1 MRHDTRTG
9 NEQRETT
16 MNAAIPAPLPLIPA
30 KLNMP
35 LLPRGLLARP
45 RLDEWF
51 QRLGEVRL
59 AVLHAPSGFGKTTL
73 ACQWARAFEGRVA
86 WLQLHPGDNDP
97 LQLGRYLLHALDA
110 QLEHGCPRSLLLA
123 GQGREAFDTL
133 LTHLLAE
140 LPGEH
145 EPLLL
150 VLDDF
155 ETLYTA
161 EVIAALRFFLRNMP
175 SWMTLLV
182 CSRGL
187 PELGVADLRVK
198 HQLLTVDAQHLAF
211 ETDEVQALLD
221 LGLPVSIN
229 REQVERL
236 NRRIGGW
243 PCALQLVLQEVQT
256 GRGMDLF
263 LENLQLGHPYI
274 RDYMREQVVAS
285 LGASTLDFLQATCLL
300 DRFNAAL
307 ADRLTQG
314 SNARGMLEQL
324 ERNGLFLQSLDGL
337 RQWYAYHPLFATFV
351 LGELRT
357 HQPQRLSDLHLRAA
371 EALMAENL
379 PEEAA
384 RHAVRAGCP
393 TRVGEVLERHGRQFY
408 RQGRLE
414 LLQQCLETLPEGVI
428 AGSPLLTLLQAWV
441 SQNSYQ
447 FDQVERWFKAGEEAL
462 QQSCSEDDWA
472 RIVGEFNAVR
482 AQVAMNR
489 GDEEQAIALAREAL
503 VREPLIMRTSKVAA
517 LSGLAE
523 AHFVQ
528 GLLPQA
534 QKQYEEAERRARE
547 IRASHLVVWNLGQL
561 SEIAIA
567 QGYLQKAYSLQERA
581 IQYVEQ
587 ADLQATPIMEFI
599 YRVRGQV
606 LLEWHHLDAAE
617 QCALQGI
624 QILEDVGDRWLLQC
638 YALLAGIAHARG
650 QQSACADYI
659 GKIQSM
665 LADDNYHVDW
675 LANAHAVMLSYWD
688 STQDKTA
695 IQQWLLTAPALER
708 GLNHFAQYNGRNH
721 ARAHLSL
728 KQPDKALPILR
739 QLQIDAEQHGLI
751 MDLNRNHILLAQLHW
766 LREERQQALD
776 NLQLALTLASSTGAI
791 GSFLRV
797 GKLLIAMLKA
807 LQHERRLDE
816 LEAQRADRLIQLAQQ
831 QRDFSRAIRITLDE
845 AVIQDI
851 INRPDVPELIRHS
864 PLTRREWQVLSLI
877 HAGQSNEQIA
887 EHLNVAPTTIKTH
900 IRSLYQKL
908 NITHRNEAVQL
919 ARSLLSKIQGE

>member
-1 MRHDTRTG
+1 
-9 NEQRETT
+9 
-16 MNAAIPAPLPLIPA
+16 MNAAIPEPLPLIPA
-30 KLNMP
+30 KLSMP
-35 LLPRGLLARP
+35 PMPKGLLSRP
-45 RLDEWF
+45 RLDEWL
-51 QRLGEVRL
+51 QRLGDVRL

-73 ACQWARAFEGRVA
+73 ACQWARAFPGQVA
-86 WLQLHPGDNDP
+86 WLQLHPADNDP
-97 LQLGRYLLHALDA
+97 RQLARYLLHVLDA
-110 QLEHGCPRSLLLA
+110 QLEQGCPRSLLLA
-123 GQGREAFDTL
+123 EQGSEAFDVL
-133 LTHLLAE
+133 ITHLLAE
-140 LPGEH
+140 LPVDN

-155 ETLYTA
+155 ETLA
-161 EVIAALRFFLRNMP
+161 NPEVIAVLRFFLRNMP
-175 SWMTLLV
+175 SWLTLLV

-187 PELGVADLRVK
+187 PELGVAELRVK
-198 HQLLTVDAQHLAF
+198 HQLLTVDAAHLAF
-211 ETDEVQALLD
+211 ETDEVEALLKE
-221 LGLPVSIN
+221 GLPVTVN

-243 PCALQLVLQEVQT
+243 PCALQLALQEVQT
-256 GRGMDLF
+256 SRGMDLF
-263 LENLQLGHPYI
+263 LESLQLGHPFV
-274 RDYMREQVVAS
+274 RDYMREQVMRS
-285 LGASTLDFLQATCLL
+285 LGSATVEFLQTTCLL
-300 DRFNAAL
+300 ERFNAAL
-307 ADRLTQG
+307 ANRLTQA
-314 SNARGMLEQL
+314 SNSRDMLEQL
-324 ERNGLFLQSLDGL
+324 ERNGLFVQPLDSL
-337 RQWYAYHPLFATFV
+337 RQWYAYHPLFGIF
-351 LGELRT
+351 LQGELHT
-357 HQPQRLSDLHLRAA
+357 HQPQRVPELHLRAA
-371 EALMAENL
+371 EALMAESM

-384 RHAVRAGCP
+384 RHAVQARCP
-393 TRVGEVLERHGRQFY
+393 TRVGEVLERFGRQFY
-408 RQGRLE
+408 RQGRLG
-414 LLQQCLETLPEGVI
+414 LLQQCLETLPEAVI
-428 AGSPLLTLLQAWV
+428 AGSPLFTLLQAWV

-447 FDQVERWFKAGEEAL
+447 FDQVERWFKAGEQAL
-462 QQSCSEDDWA
+462 QHSCSEEDWA

-482 AQVAMNR
+482 AQVAMNQ
-489 GDEEQAIALAREAL
+489 GDEQQAIALAREAL
-503 VREPLIMRTSKVAA
+503 AREPLIMRTSKVAA

-534 QKQYEEAERRARE
+534 QQQYQEAERRARE

-567 QGYLQKAYSLQERA
+567 QGFLQKAYSLQERA

-587 ADLQATPIMEFI
+587 AELRATPIMEFI

-638 YALLAGIAHARG
+638 YALLAGVAHARG
-650 QQSACADYI
+650 QQNACAEYV
-659 GKIQSM
+659 GKMQSM
-665 LADDNYHVDW
+665 LAGDNYHVDW

-688 STQDKTA
+688 STQDKAA

-721 ARAHLSL
+721 ARAYLSL
-728 KQPDKALPILR
+728 KQPEKALPILR
-739 QLQIDAEQHGLI
+739 QLQGDAEQHGLV

-766 LREERQQALD
+766 QREERQQALD
-776 NLQLALTLASSTGAI
+776 HLQQALTLATSTGAI
-791 GSFLRV
+791 GSFLRI
-797 GKLLIAMLKA
+797 GKLIIVMLKA
-807 LQHERRLDE
+807 LQHERTLGE

>member
-1 MRHDTRTG
+1 
-9 NEQRETT
+9 
-16 MNAAIPAPLPLIPA
+16 MNAAMPAPLPLIPA
-30 KLNMP
+30 KMSRP
-35 LLPRGLLARP
+35 PMPRGLLERP

-59 AVLHAPSGFGKTTL
+59 ALLRAPSGFGKTTL
-73 ACQWARAFEGRVA
+73 ACQWAGAFDGRVA

-97 LQLGRYLLHALDA
+97 RQLARYLLHVIDA

-123 GQGREAFDTL
+123 EQGAEVFDTL

-140 LPGEH
+140 LPVEH

-155 ETLYTA
+155 EILSSA
-161 EVIAALRFFLRNMP
+161 EVIGALRFFLRNMP
-175 SWMTLLV
+175 AWMTLLV
-182 CSRGL
+182 CSRSL

-198 HQLLTVDAQHLAF
+198 HQLLTVDTPHLAF
-211 ETDEVQALLD
+211 ETEEVQALLD
-221 LGLPVSIN
+221 LALPVAIN

-243 PCALQLVLQEVQT
+243 PCALQLAVQEVQT

-263 LENLQLGHPYI
+263 LENLQLGHPCI
-274 RDYMREQVVAS
+274 RDYMREQVMEP
-285 LGASTLDFLQATCLL
+285 LGAATLDFLQSTCLL
-300 DRFNAAL
+300 ERFDASL

-314 SNARGMLEQL
+314 SNAHGMLEQL
-324 ERNGLFLQSLDGL
+324 ERIGLFMQPLDGL
-337 RQWYAYHPLFATFV
+337 RQWYAYHPLFALF
-351 LGELRT
+351 LQGELRI
-357 HQPQRLSDLHLRAA
+357 HQPHRLSDLHLRAA
-371 EALMAENL
+371 EALLAENM

-384 RHAVRAGCP
+384 RHAVQAGCAVQ
-393 TRVGEVLERHGRQFY
+393 VGKVLERHGKQFY
-408 RQGRLE
+408 RQGRLG
-414 LLQQCLETLPEGVI
+414 LLQQCLETLPEAVI
-428 AGSPLLTLLQAWV
+428 AGSPLFTLLQAWV

-447 FDQVERWFKAGEEAL
+447 FDQVERWFEAGEQAL
-462 QQSCSEDDWA
+462 QESCSEEDWA
-472 RIVGEFNAVR
+472 RIVSEFNAVR

-489 GDEEQAIALAREAL
+489 GDEQQAIALANEAL
-503 VREPLIMRTSKVAA
+503 ACEPLIMRTSRVAA

-547 IRASHLVVWNLGQL
+547 IRASHLVVWNLCQL

-587 ADLQATPIMEFI
+587 AELQATPIMEFI

-624 QILEDVGDRWLLQC
+624 QILEDVGDRWFLQC

-650 QQSACADYI
+650 QQAVCADYI
-659 GKIQSM
+659 GRMQSM
-665 LADDNYHVDW
+665 LADDDYHIDW

-688 STQDKTA
+688 STQDKAA
-695 IQQWLLTAPALER
+695 IQQWLLTAPGLQR
-708 GLNHFAQYNGRNH
+708 GLNHFAQLNGRNH
-721 ARAHLSL
+721 VRAHLSL

-739 QLQIDAEQHGLI
+739 QLQADAEQHGLV

-766 LREERQQALD
+766 QREGRQQALD
-776 NLQLALTLASSTGAI
+776 HLQQALTLASSTGAI
-791 GSFLRV
+791 GSFLRI
-797 GKLLIAMLKA
+797 GKPLIVMLKA
-807 LQHERRLDE
+807 LQHERQLDE
-816 LEAQRADRLIQLAQQ
+816 LESQRVDRLIQLAQQ